1 MCKLCTLTH
10 VHPCTSY
17 PCTPTNHMWVYTL
30 HTRACTPH
38 AGPRT
43 TRAPVTTHTGLQKV
57 CLLDLKEK
65 ADLAPDSCVLFVV
78 SDTCCD
84 FQAASVPSAGEWG
97 YSWPRPPRLIGV
109 RPAACA
115 CRPAPYL
122 HPNSR
127 ALPAS
132 SRPLPICAAVTLVA
146 LHPSLSHNGPHGG
159 AGACECLWGPCVLP
173 SSPDRA
179 ET

>member
-1 MCKLCTLTH
+1 MHLIPVHTH
-10 VHPCTSY
+10 QSHVGVHTSH
-17 PCTPTNHMWVYTL
+17 TGVHATRWPTH
-30 HTRACTPH
+30 HTRSCDH
-38 AGPRT
+38 
-43 TRAPVTTHTGLQKV
+43 THRPAEGLPLRLEGKG
-57 CLLDLKEK
+57 

-109 RPAACA
+109 WPAACA